1 MSVKEVYLFGFLIKG
16 EFMPYL
22 SQIKSYEPRT
32 DQEKS
37 DQYIIL
43 NQIDKKGDDIL
54 SLDILTVLGHYK
66 RGEYVST
73 HLHLSAAYVLIADE
87 NDALTIKHDENSDVK
102 WIPLKDM
109 DAMSNEAEI
118 IPVYHKLVERA
129 REILIL

>member
-1 MSVKEVYLFGFLIKG
+1 
-16 EFMPYL
+16 MPYL